1 MEYTASHKHSF
12 KWALTDDRLHYDIPD
27 FSFDSTTT
35 PISNCFFGIKK
46 QAWGTFVADVKL
58 EIKFPGIVLNKLFLV
73 FQIFCGIILLRIKG
87 LKKKHSSKNTAK
99 YKDFTK
105 PKCTSSGFFFSQSDF
120 ALKEF

>member
-27 FSFDSTTT
+27 FSFDSKTT
-35 PISNCFFGIKK
+35 P
-46 QAWGTFVADVKL
+46 
-58 EIKFPGIVLNKLFLV
+58 
-73 FQIFCGIILLRIKG
+73 ILLRIKG
-87 LKKKHSSKNTAK
+87 LKKKHLSKNTAK